1 MWRRA
6 TWSGRA
12 DVVRE
17 GGGVL
22 RSDCGSA
29 IVVVV
34 MAMFLLVAL
43 GSALV
48 VTAATEARISARF
61 GASAAALSAAEA
73 ALAIAVAD
81 LAIRADFDAALS
93 GLVTSA
99 FTDGP
104 PAGVRTVAG
113 SEIDLSRIT
122 NELRCGRDAVC
133 TDADIAAVSA
143 QRPWGADNPRW
154 QTFAW
159 GRLSTLTPRAG
170 GANDMYLVAWVGDDP
185 AEIDGDPQRDGV
197 PAANAG
203 RGIVMVIAHAY
214 GAGGLRRAI
223 EATITRARPADTAV
237 VSWREIR

>member
-1 MWRRA
+1 MAVRGQPFGFTLLELLIGMAIMLTLMAAVFSLVNPAGAAFQVQPEAQDLQQRLRVAMATLQEDLRTAGAGMNAGPLPGPLMRYVAPILPYRTGERGADAAAGVFHRPDAISVIYVPQTRA
-6 TWSGRA
+6 QA
-12 DVVRE
+12 
-17 GGGVL
+17 
-22 RSDCGSA
+22 A
-29 IVVVV
+29 IV
-34 MAMFLLVAL
+34 
-43 GSALV
+43 
-48 VTAATEARISARF
+48 RIA
-61 GASAAALSAAEA
+61 
-73 ALAIAVAD
+73 
-81 LAIRADFDAALS
+81 
-93 GLVTSA
+93 
-99 FTDGP
+99 P
-104 PAGVRTVAG
+104 
-113 SEIDLSRIT
+113 
-122 NELRCGRDAVC
+122 N
-133 TDADIAAVSA
+133 AAVSA

-154 QTFAW
+154 QPFAW